1 MRTRS
6 PTLLKSIRKRRIPE
20 EIVSQLYGLIRN
32 GHLKPGDRLPP
43 ERELAQQFG
52 VSRASVREAMR
63 LLDQKG
69 LVDIKPGAGTFVTE
83 DVVEAIVQA
92 FSNLLAESE
101 DGAGDVFEMRLLLEP
116 HVASLAAQRATDAD
130 IERLR
135 RILKEQGTD
144 IETGGTGV
152 AYDTAFHFAIANT
165 TNNSALVAVTH
176 AISDILSQSRE
187 DSLMSPERSQ
197 KSLRS
202 HLQILAAIE
211 SGDPEATQTAMHEHI
226 AQIDREVHDL
236 PDRAQPGDAEKK

>member
-1 MRTRS
+1 MRTRRLR
-6 PTLLKSIRKRRIPE
+6 LLKSIRKRRIPE

-69 LVDIKPGAGTFVTE
+69 LVVIKPGAGTFVTE
-83 DVVEAIVQA
+83 DVVEAIIQA
-92 FSNLLAESE
+92 FSNLLSESA

-116 HVASLAAQRATDAD
+116 HVASLAAQRATDTD

-135 RILKEQGTD
+135 RILKEQRID
-144 IETGGTGV
+144 IEAGGTGV
-152 AYDTAFHFAIANT
+152 TYDTAFHFAIANT

-176 AISDILSQSRE
+176 AVSDILSQSRE
-187 DSLMSPERSQ
+187 NSLMSPERSE
-197 KSLRS
+197 KSLQS

-211 SGDPEATQTAMHEHI
+211 NGDPEATEIAMRQHI

-236 PDRAQPGDAEKK
+236 PARTQPGGAGQA